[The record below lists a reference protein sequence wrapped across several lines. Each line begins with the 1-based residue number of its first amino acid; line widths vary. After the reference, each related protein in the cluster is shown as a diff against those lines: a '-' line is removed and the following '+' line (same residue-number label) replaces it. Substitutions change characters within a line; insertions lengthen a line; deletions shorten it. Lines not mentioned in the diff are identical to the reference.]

1 MAVKRLDRLLSELG
15 VATRSELRQMI
26 KSGRVTVDGAAAV
39 RPDMKIEEQ
48 GHSICV
54 DGAELCTNRL
64 RYFMMDKPEGV
75 LSATE
80 DKRQET
86 VLDILPPD
94 IRRIGLFPVGR
105 LDKDTEG
112 LLLITNDGALSH
124 RLLSPKSHVSKV
136 YEAVIDGKVT
146 EEDRQAF
153 AEGLDIGDDKP
164 TLPAELTILET
175 TEKEPGIFESRIRIT
190 ICEGRIHQ
198 IKRMFEKVGKTVVY
212 LKRLSMGS
220 LELDPAL
227 PKGSARLLTQEEK
240 AALGIADAET
250 QKGK

>member
-1 MAVKRLDRLLSELG
+1 MSKLRLDKYLADMGVGTRQEVKALVRKGRVAVDGITAKAPELK
-15 VATRSELRQMI
+15 VDPDEAQ
-26 KSGRVTVDGAAAV
+26 VTVDGN
-39 RPDMKIEEQ
+39 
-48 GHSICV
+48 SISYV
-54 DGAELCTNRL
+54 KMEYWMLH
-64 RYFMMDKPEGV
+64 KPAGV
-75 LSATE
+75 VSATE
-80 DKRQET
+80 DRRDRT
-86 VLDILPPD
+86 VLDLLSGAARKD
-94 IRRIGLFPVGR
+94 LFPVGR

-136 YEAVIDGKVT
+136 YEAVIDGKVK

-190 ICEGRIHQ
+190 ICEGRFHQ

-227 PKGSARLLTQEEK
+227 QKGSARLLTQKEK

>member
-26 KSGRVTVDGAAAV
+26 KSGRITVDGMAAAQ
-39 RPDMKIEEQ
+39 PDMKIEEQ

-54 DGAELCTNRL
+54 DGVELRTDRL

-105 LDKDTEG
+105 LDKDTSG
-112 LLLITNDGALSH
+112 LLLLTNDGDFANKLMHPRYHKPKTYHVKLAGEIEPEKVQRLSE
-124 RLLSPKSHVSKV
+124 PM
-136 YEAVIDGKVT
+136 EIDGYMTK
-146 EEDRQAF
+146 
-153 AEGLDIGDDKP
+153 
-164 TLPAELTILET
+164 PAEVSLITRK
-175 TEKEPGIFESRIRIT
+175 KEYSVVAIT
-190 ICEGRIHQ
+190 LFEGRNRQ
-198 IKRMFEKVGKTVVY
+198 IRKMCEKLSLHVLSLRRVSIGEVKLGDLRPGKWRY
-212 LKRLSMGS
+212 LTKSQVQMLKKEAKS
-220 LELDPAL
+220 DV
-227 PKGSARLLTQEEK
+227 
-240 AALGIADAET
+240 
-250 QKGK
+250 